1 MTHHPEILMSLVLQ
15 QTRAALTMTIILTV
29 ILGLAY
35 PLAITGVAQAIFPYQ
50 ANGSLLRDSSGAVIG
65 SELIGQEFTSP
76 GYFHGRPS
84 VTVNADPTDSQP
96 YNAANSTASNLG
108 PTNQKLVDAVAERAA
123 AYREENGLGADA
135 EVPVDAVTS
144 SGSGLDPHITPA
156 NAQLQINRVAQARG
170 GTTADVSA
178 LVQQHTEGRTLG
190 FIGEPR
196 VNVLKLN
203 LALDAKYRR

>member
-1 MTHHPEILMSLVLQ
+1 MTLALQ
-15 QTRAALTMTIILTV
+15 QTRAALMMTIVLTV

-35 PLAITGVAQAIFPYQ
+35 PLAITAIAQAAFPHQ
-50 ANGSLLRDSSGAVIG
+50 ANGSLLYDSSGAVIG

-84 VTVNADPTDSQP
+84 VTLNADTTDSQP

-108 PTNQKLVDAVAERAA
+108 PTNQKLVDAVTERAV
-123 AYREENGLGADA
+123 AYREENGLAADA
-135 EVPVDAVTS
+135 VVPVDAVTS

-170 GTTADVSA
+170 GTRADVTA
-178 LVQQHTEGRTLG
+178 LVQQNTEGRTLG

-196 VNVLKLN
+196 VNVLTLN
-203 LALDAKYRR
+203 LALEHETMTAR